1 MTTLRDLFFRH
12 VAQTSDNPLA
22 LQVSR
27 AEGEYIYD
35 DRNRPYLDC
44 ISGIAVSNIGHN
56 NPFVVE
62 AIKTQTE
69 RFLHTMVYGEHIQSP
84 QVLLAQKLS
93 KLTKHQ
99 LNQVYFLN
107 SGAEAID
114 AAIKLAR
121 RYTGRKQIIACK
133 NAYHG
138 STIGA
143 MSLMSNQDYYIT
155 YGPFLNDVDFIEF
168 NVVETLDKITSK
180 TAAIFVELIQGEAGY
195 MPIQPKFL
203 QAIYETCKQQGALLI
218 FDEIQ
223 TGIGRT
229 GKFFAYEHFDIVPDV
244 LILAK
249 ALGGGLPL
257 AALMANESIMSTFK
271 SNPTLGHLTTF
282 GGNPL
287 SCAASLASIEFIEKN
302 HLIEN
307 VQHKENQFFSG
318 IHANSSVEVRGK
330 GLMIAIQL
338 SSFNSESRVQQVIKY
353 CFDRGILLD
362 WFLFNPHAI
371 RIAPPLT
378 ISDEQINYICQ
389 TINMALNL

>member
-1 MTTLRDLFFRH
+1 LFLRH

-22 LQVSR
+22 FQVSR
-27 AEGEYIYD
+27 AEAEYIYD
-35 DRNRPYLDC
+35 EQNRPFLDC

-62 AIKTQTE
+62 AIKAQAE
-69 RFLHTMVYGEHIQSP
+69 RFLHTMVYGEHVHPP

-93 KLTKHQ
+93 ELTKHE

-121 RYTGRKQIIACK
+121 RYTDRKQIIACK

-143 MSLMSNQDYYIT
+143 MSLMYNKDYYNA
-155 YGPFLNDVDFIEF
+155 YGPFLNDIDFIEF
-168 NVVETLDKITSK
+168 NKTETLHKITSN
-180 TAAIFVELIQGEAGY
+180 TAAVIIELVQGEAGY
-195 MPIQPKFL
+195 IPIQQEFL
-203 QAIYETCKQQGALLI
+203 QALYGTCKQQGALLI

-229 GKFFAYEHFDIVPDV
+229 GKFFAYQHFYVVPDV

-257 AALMANESIMSTFK
+257 AAVMANENIMSAFK
-271 SNPTLGHLTTF
+271 NNPPLGHLTTF

-287 SCAASLASIEFIEKN
+287 SCAASLAAIEYIEKL
-302 HLIEN
+302 HLIEQ
-307 VQHKENQFFSG
+307 VQQKENLFFSG
-318 IHANSSVEVRGK
+318 IQTNSTTEVRGQ

-338 SSFNSESRVQQVIKY
+338 NSDSRVQKAINY
-353 CFDRGILLD
+353 CFNQGILLD
-362 WFLFNPHAI
+362 WFLFNPQAI

-378 ISDEQINYICQ
+378 ISAEQIDYVCKTLNS
-389 TINMALNL
+389 ALNL

>member
-1 MTTLRDLFFRH
+1 MTTLRDLFFKH

-22 LQVSR
+22 FQVSR
-27 AEGEYIYD
+27 AEGEYIFD
-35 DRNRPYLDC
+35 AHNRPYLDC

-56 NPFVVE
+56 NPYVVE
-62 AIKTQTE
+62 AITTQVK

-93 KLTKHQ
+93 ALTNHQ

-121 RYTGRKQIIACK
+121 RHTGRKQVVACK

-143 MSLMSNQDYYIT
+143 MSLMSNQDYHNT
-155 YGPFLNDVDFIEF
+155 YGPFLNDIDFIEF
-168 NVVETLDKITSK
+168 NNTETLDKITSK
-180 TAAIFVELIQGEAGY
+180 TAAVFVELVQGEAGY
-195 MPIQPKFL
+195 IPILPEFL
-203 QAIYETCKQQGALLI
+203 QALYSTCKQHKALLI

-229 GKFFAYEHFDIVPDV
+229 GKFFAYQHFDIVPDV

-257 AALMANESIMSTFK
+257 AAVMANESILMGFK
-271 SNPTLGHLTTF
+271 NNPPLGHLSTF
-282 GGNPL
+282 GGSPL
-287 SCAASLASIEFIEKN
+287 SCTASLAAIEFIEKH
-302 HLIEN
+302 HLIEH
-307 VQHKENQFFSG
+307 VQQKEKWFLSG
-318 IHANSSVEVRGK
+318 IHTNNSIEVRGK

-338 SSFNSESRVQQVIKY
+338 NSDSRVQKVINY
-353 CFDRGILLD
+353 CFDQQILLD
-362 WFLFNPHAI
+362 WFLFNPQAI

-378 ISDEQINYICQ
+378 ISAEQIDYVCTTLNS
-389 TINMALNL
+389 ALNL